1 MKIQSDDLKRLAVMI
16 EESYSQP
23 LTRERVK
30 DYKRLEYMLSRAY
43 HGAIS
48 PSADL
53 EIDKELVIDSLPD
66 FLMLSR

>member
-1 MKIQSDDLKRLAVMI
+1 MKIQSDDLKRLADMI

-43 HGAIS
+43 YGYIS

-53 EIDKELVIDSLPD
+53 ETDKEVAMESLPK
-66 FLMLSR
+66 FF